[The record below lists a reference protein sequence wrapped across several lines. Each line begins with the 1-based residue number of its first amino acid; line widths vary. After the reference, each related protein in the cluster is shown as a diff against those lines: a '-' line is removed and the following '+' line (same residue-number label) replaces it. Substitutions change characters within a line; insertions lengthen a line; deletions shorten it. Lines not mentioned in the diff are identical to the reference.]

1 MAKGTSE
8 DRLDHMFVDLLE
20 ADTGVPL
27 HCLSAAMDGR
37 VGWRK
42 RAMGEGVGVGE
53 GGGGRLRS
61 T

>member
-1 MAKGTSE
+1 MVKRVSE
-8 DRLDHMFVDLLE
+8 DRLDRIFVDLLE

-42 RAMGEGVGVGE
+42 RAMGEGVGVG
-53 GGGGRLRS
+53 GGGGVD
-61 T
+61 